1 LPTLGSYLGYISQ
14 EKKKKKATQM
24 SITFTLVSVLIILW
38 AIGTSAKQ
46 NEVNTMRSSK
56 VKEVM
61 KQAEIDRQIEEIIQ
75 NCEQARIDR
84 ERQRKYRENSR
95 GCGWYSS

>member
-1 LPTLGSYLGYISQ
+1 
-14 EKKKKKATQM
+14 M
-24 SITFTLVSVLIILW
+24 SLIFTIASVLVILW

-46 NEVNTMRSSK
+46 NEVNTMKASK
-56 VKEVM
+56 VREVL

-75 NCEQARIDR
+75 KCEQDRIER
-84 ERQRKYRENSR
+84 ERLLNYRNNSR

>member
-1 LPTLGSYLGYISQ
+1 
-14 EKKKKKATQM
+14 M
-24 SITFTLVSVLIILW
+24 SLTFTIASVLIILW

-46 NEVNTMRSSK
+46 NEINTMKASK
-56 VKEVM
+56 VREVL
-61 KQAEIDRQIEEIIQ
+61 KQEEINRQIEEIIQ
-75 NCEQARIDR
+75 KCEQDRIER